1 MQLDHLN
8 ELKAAKNI
16 SHVIDKKVTS
26 IVSGSM
32 TSISKKTQL
41 LERKAEMR
49 PQLLKNVLS
58 TTFGMIKNKMRRAKE
73 EAFRAM
79 WKFETSQIRE
89 VDEEADL
96 INKGRR
102 LLALKEFPRL
112 NMRRAFWRWYLSQT
126 AVGRQNFQNLAD
138 NLVLHTNVNRTTV
151 LYRLKTA
158 TFGKKFHVSPM
169 LKRKIVMLTATMKLF
184 FRKHKK

>member
-16 SHVIDKKVTS
+16 SHVIDKKVTN

-73 EAFRAM
+73 EAFRVM
-79 WKFETSQIRE
+79 WKFETSQIR
-89 VDEEADL
+89 
-96 INKGRR
+96 
-102 LLALKEFPRL
+102 
-112 NMRRAFWRWYLSQT
+112 
-126 AVGRQNFQNLAD
+126 
-138 NLVLHTNVNRTTV
+138 
-151 LYRLKTA
+151 
-158 TFGKKFHVSPM
+158 
-169 LKRKIVMLTATMKLF
+169 
-184 FRKHKK
+184 